1 MYYSLDGSSP
11 TLLYTGIIKV
21 NQTGTVIKALSSA
34 PGSHG
39 SDVVVSSTPLIIEPS
54 VPKFIADGVMEGL
67 DTPHDESAKNEEEF
81 AGAALIHLRSRTPG
95 SLVHYTLT
103 GEDPTE
109 SSPVYV
115 RGHPIKLS
123 KDGQVQIKA
132 MAMVPGMSP
141 SPVVT
146 SDIFKILSCVIEPEI
161 EPVSSG
167 PYSGQV
173 LVTLRPL
180 SRGSQIYFTLDSSTP
195 TKESNVYVVPF
206 TVNTLGTTTVKA
218 IGTKEGFVD
227 SRVASTSFLVLESA
241 KMPTFDQDFGTFIDT
256 GTVHM
261 SCETESA
268 AIRYTIDGSGR
279 TRIHPVQSER
289 WNCIGVE

>member
-1 MYYSLDGSSP
+1 
-11 TLLYTGIIKV
+11 V
-21 NQTGTVIKALSSA
+21 NQTGTLIKALSSA

-81 AGAALIHLRSRTPG
+81 AGAALIHLRSRTSG
-95 SLVHYTLT
+95 ALVHYTLT
-103 GEDPTE
+103 GKDPTE

-123 KDGQVQIKA
+123 KGGQVQIEA
-132 MAMVPGMSP
+132 MTMVPGMSP

-161 EPVSSG
+161 EPVSSC

-180 SRGSQIYFTLDSSTP
+180 STGSQNLFH
-195 TKESNVYVVPF
+195 F
-206 TVNTLGTTTVKA
+206 
-218 IGTKEGFVD
+218 GFLHTD
-227 SRVASTSFLVLESA
+227 
-241 KMPTFDQDFGTFIDT
+241 KGI
-256 GTVHM
+256 
-261 SCETESA
+261 
-268 AIRYTIDGSGR
+268 
-279 TRIHPVQSER
+279 
-289 WNCIGVE
+289 